1 MLAESIPRVYE
12 TEVAAKAKNK
22 TQNQENFHAVVGND
36 EGLVRE
42 KALLLHNRLTGGVD
56 DGFTHETIDGIAD
69 DSESAYQICAQTIQA
84 LLTVPMFGG
93 DKVVW
98 LRNVSFLTD
107 SVTGRSQRTESGVAS
122 LQATLEKGLPDGVKF
137 LLTAQGV
144 DKRRA
149 FWKFIESAAD
159 VQVYDRID
167 TSRDDWQDQVAAMV
181 TKRANELR
189 LRFDPDALAL
199 FVMLAG
205 EQSQQIGNEL
215 EKLDLYLG
223 EERREVTEDD
233 VRLLVPLS
241 RAAVVFEIGKAIQ
254 LGHPTRAIELID
266 QQLEADESAIGIMRA
281 SIIGV
286 VRNLYMAKLIAEH
299 FKISAGNY
307 GAFAGALNRL
317 PEADRAWL
325 PQKKDGSGVNVFP
338 IFLAADHARNFDLAD
353 LQKVMEATLKA
364 DQSLVTTG
372 LDHRLVLHRLIV
384 EIAAAHRAKPRKQG
398 R

>member
-1 MLAESIPRVYE
+1 M
-12 TEVAAKAKNK
+12 AAKAK
-22 TQNQENFHAVVGND
+22 TSPQNAGNFFAVVGSD

-42 KALLLHNRLTGGVD
+42 KALLLYNQLTNGVD

-69 DSESAYQICAQTIQA
+69 NSESAFEICSSTVQA
-84 LLTVPMFGG
+84 LLTIPMFGG

-98 LRNVSFLTD
+98 LRNANFLAD
-107 SVTGRSQRTESGVAS
+107 NVTGRSQRTEAGVES
-122 LQATLEKGLPDGVKF
+122 LRNTLEKGIPNGVKF

-144 DKRRA
+144 DKRRG
-149 FWKFIESAAD
+149 FWKFIEKSAD
-159 VQVYDRID
+159 VQVHDRID
-167 TSRDDWQDQVAAMV
+167 TSRDDWQDQVASLV
-181 TKRANELR
+181 TKRARELG
-189 LRFDPDALAL
+189 LTFDRDAMAL

-223 EERREVTEDD
+223 PERREVTEDD
-233 VRLLVPLS
+233 VRVLVPLS

-254 LGHPTRAIELID
+254 IGNAARAIQLID

-286 VRNLYMAKLIAEH
+286 VRNLFMAKLIIEK
-299 FKISAGNY
+299 FKVPTGNY
-307 GAFAGALNRL
+307 SAFSGGLNRL
-317 PEADRAWL
+317 AEADRAWL

-338 IFLAADHARNFDLAD
+338 IFLAADNAKNFDLAS
-353 LQKVMEATLKA
+353 LQHVMEATLKA
-364 DQSLVTTG
+364 DQALVTTG

-384 EIAAAHRAKPRKQG
+384 EIASARIGPAKR